1 LSTRPRTL
9 HAPGTLRTEQYER
22 LAGTAALLAGVGGL
36 VYSIAFI
43 GGVVLELAPELGLAV
58 ASTALLVGGVLSL
71 VVLVAIHGI
80 VRGLG
85 PELAALGLVLAAA
98 GAIGAAVHGGYDLA
112 NVLHP
117 PASDIFAVNDLPN
130 PVDPRGLLT
139 FGFAGGGLLVLA
151 WLLRRAGTVPRRLG
165 NLGVAVGALLVI
177 VYLGRLIVLDP
188 TNPLVAGPAAL
199 VGFILSPAFYL
210 WLGTILRRPR

>member
-1 LSTRPRTL
+1 MNY
-9 HAPGTLRTEQYER
+9 QR
-22 LAGTAALLAGVGGL
+22 LAGGAAILAGVGGF

-43 GGVVLELAPELGLAV
+43 GGVVLEGAPEAGMAV
-58 ASTALLVGGVLSL
+58 ASTALLVGGVLTL
-71 VVLVAIHGI
+71 VVVVEIHAI
-80 VRGLG
+80 VRGEAPDLATLG
-85 PELAALGLVLAAA
+85 AILAAA
-98 GAIGAAVHGGYDLA
+98 GAIGASVHGGYDLA

-117 PASDIFAVNDLPN
+117 PVSDILAVNELPN

-151 WLLRRAGTVPRRLG
+151 WLLRRSGTVPRRLG
-165 NLGVAVGALLVI
+165 NLGVAVGALLVV

-199 VGFILSPAFYL
+199 VGFILSPAFYI
-210 WLGTILRRPR
+210 WLGTVLRRRT

>member
-1 LSTRPRTL
+1 LSTRPL
-9 HAPGTLRTEQYER
+9 EMHAPSTLRTADYER
-22 LAGTAALLAGVGGL
+22 LAGLAAVLAGVGGL

-43 GGVVLELAPELGLAV
+43 GGVVLGLAPELGLAV
-58 ASTALLVGGVLSL
+58 ASVALLIGGVLTL
-71 VVLVAIHGI
+71 VVLVAVYGI

-85 PELAALGLVLAAA
+85 AELAALGLVLATA
-98 GAIGAAVHGGYDLA
+98 GAIGAAVHGGYDLS

-117 PASDIFAVNDLPN
+117 PVSDVLAVSELPN
-130 PVDPRGLLT
+130 PIDPRGLLT
-139 FGFAGGGLLVLA
+139 FGFAGCGLLVLA
-151 WLLRRAGTVPRRLG
+151 WMLRRSGTVPRRLG
-165 NLGVAVGALLVI
+165 NLGVAVGALLVV

-210 WLGTILRRPR
+210 WLGTVLRRRA

>member
-1 LSTRPRTL
+1 M
-9 HAPGTLRTEQYER
+9 HAPGTLRTADYER
-22 LAGTAALLAGVGGL
+22 LAGNAALLAGVGGL

-43 GGVVLELAPELGLAV
+43 GGVVLGLAPELGLAV
-58 ASTALLVGGVLSL
+58 ASTALLIGGMLTL
-71 VVLVAIHGI
+71 IVLVAIHGI

-85 PELAALGLVLAAA
+85 AEAAALGLALAAA

-117 PASDIFAVNDLPN
+117 PVSDILAVNELPN
-130 PVDPRGLLT
+130 PIDPRGLLT
-139 FGFAGGGLLVLA
+139 FGFAGTGLLVLA
-151 WLLRRAGTVPRRLG
+151 WMLRRSGTVPRRLG
-165 NLGVAVGALLVI
+165 NLGVAVGALLVV

-210 WLGTILRRPR
+210 WLGTVFRRPR